1 MKRTVQQRMMAVV
14 RRYSIF
20 FFTGALLCI
29 AALAHAQ
36 DKHMVQVKTFD
47 QQLQPLK
54 NVEVSINGREFVSVG
69 SKGSAFIELSDSDL
83 PVKSVRLSND
93 QLEAASWNYSK
104 GTLEVIIRKKNYQVT
119 PWFVRDKSNAGIA
132 NAKITYAG
140 KKTVT
145 VSSNA
150 SGKFELPLALDEQVG
165 AATQFSVPGY
175 RIISLRTSE
184 AENVLLAERII
195 DPSSRSGEGG
205 ERSKP
210 GEVGGA
216 GEVATASK
224 PAAKEYFKNFDL
236 SMLDSI
242 QSITVFYAVFKNY
255 QMRDLSPE
263 MKAKL
268 DAKFNSLVKQL
279 EDSVIRVERTNF
291 IGRISDSSLVAED
304 IKNLLEQV
312 RLEGKMLED
321 QRTEFDQKIK
331 LIQDK
336 LAGGVENMDAA
347 TRARL
352 LSDLTLLELL
362 LRQNESLFFK
372 NQNDYRQIIDGIKE
386 KFFDLEHLENKLSES
401 EAQRLE
407 EQRVFRR
414 QLMIILG
421 VAGVF
426 AILIILLIRFSVRL
440 RKQKKELVEANDE
453 IKRINEN
460 LEGLVA
466 ERTKLLAE
474 AHRELDTFLYRA
486 SHDLRSPVC
495 SIIGLCNIAYHLSSG
510 ESRDL
515 IDRVVQ
521 TTIGMDKLLKK
532 LSIISEINQ
541 PSNFSS
547 ITLLEVV
554 ENTWYN
560 YSKTVKDN
568 RVKFVIDCPGDL
580 MINSYP
586 NLIEAILANLIEN
599 AIYYSMM
606 KGAENARVEFTAS
619 IKGDQVEFS
628 LHDNGIGVDNAI
640 HNRLFDMFFKGHE
653 QSKGNGLGLYIV
665 RKSVQALDGT
675 IAVESVPDKFAR
687 FVVRLPLKEAA
698 VVAVAAATELQV
710 S

>member
-1 MKRTVQQRMMAVV
+1 MKRTAQQRMAIV

-20 FFTGALLCI
+20 LFTGALLCI
-29 AALAHAQ
+29 AVLAHAQ

-54 NVEVSINGREFVSVG
+54 NVEVSINDREFVSVG
-69 SKGSAFIELSDSDL
+69 SRGSAFMELSDSDL

-104 GTLEVIIRKKNYQVT
+104 GTLEVIVRKKSYQVT
-119 PWFVRDKSNAGIA
+119 PWFVKDRSNAAIA

-140 KKTVT
+140 KKVVT

-150 SGKFELPLALDEQVG
+150 SGKFELPLALDEKIG
-165 AATQFSVPGY
+165 AATQFSIPGY
-175 RIISLRTSE
+175 RIINLRTSDT
-184 AENVLLAERII
+184 ENVLIAERI
-195 DPSSRSGEGG
+195 DLTPPTPQSGEGRG
-205 ERSKP
+205 EVKP
-210 GEVGGA
+210 GEA
-216 GEVATASK
+216 KASQSM
-224 PAAKEYFKNFDL
+224 AKEYFKNFDI

-312 RLEGKMLED
+312 RLEGQMLED

-336 LAGGVENMDAA
+336 LTGGVENMDAA

-414 QLMIILG
+414 QMMIILS

-426 AILIILLIRFSVRL
+426 AILIVLLIRFSIKL
-440 RKQKKELVEANDE
+440 RKQKRKLVEANGE

-568 RVKFVIDCPGDL
+568 RVKFVIDCPADL

-599 AIYYSMM
+599 AIYYSMVN
-606 KGAENARVEFTAS
+606 GAENARVEFTAS
-619 IKGDQVEFS
+619 MKGDQVEFS
-628 LHDNGIGVDNAI
+628 LLDNGIGVDNAI

-665 RKSVQALDGT
+665 RKSVQALEGT
-675 IAVESVPDKFAR
+675 ITVESVPDKFAR
-687 FVVRLPLKEAA
+687 FVVRLPLKQAPVLEVEA
-698 VVAVAAATELQV
+698 VEELRV
-710 S
+710 

>member
-1 MKRTVQQRMMAVV
+1 MKRTSVLGIMAQPRMMVV
-14 RRYSIF
+14 IRRYSIF
-20 FFTGALLCI
+20 FFTFALLAI
-29 AALAHAQ
+29 ATFARAQ
-36 DKHMVQVKTFD
+36 EKHLVQVKTFD

-54 NVEVSINGREFVSVG
+54 NIAVSINGREFVSVG
-69 SKGSAFIELSDSDL
+69 NKASAFIELSDSDL
-83 PVKSVRLSND
+83 PVRSVRISNE
-93 QLEAASWNYSK
+93 QMEAASWNYSK
-104 GTLEVIIRKKNYQVT
+104 GTLEVIVRKKNYQVT
-119 PWFVRDKSNAGIA
+119 PWFVRDRSNAGVP

-165 AATQFSVPGY
+165 AATQFSIPGY

-184 AENVLLAERII
+184 TENVLVAERIVETARAAET
-195 DPSSRSGEGG
+195 P
-205 ERSKP
+205 
-210 GEVGGA
+210 
-216 GEVATASK
+216 VASAK
-224 PAAKEYFKNFDL
+224 PAQAATKEYFKDFDL

-255 QMRDLSPE
+255 QMKDLSDA
-263 MKAKL
+263 MKARL

-304 IKNLLEQV
+304 IKHLLEQV
-312 RLEGKMLED
+312 RLEGQMLED

-372 NQNDYRQIIDGIKE
+372 NQNDYRQIINGIKE

-407 EQRVFRR
+407 EQRIFRQR
-414 QLMIILG
+414 LMIILG

-426 AILIILLIRFSVRL
+426 AILIILLIRSGIKL
-440 RKQKKELVEANDE
+440 RKQKKELVQANAE

-510 ESRDL
+510 ESREL

-554 ENTWYN
+554 ENTWNN
-560 YSKTVKDN
+560 YSRTVKDN
-568 RVKFVIDCPGDL
+568 RIKFVIDCPADL

-586 NLIEAILANLIEN
+586 NLIEAILANLVEN

-606 KGAENARVEFTAS
+606 KGAENARIEFTAS
-619 IKGDQVEFS
+619 IKDDQVEFS
-628 LHDNGIGVDNAI
+628 VLDNGIGVDNAI

-665 RKSVQALDGT
+665 RKSVQALEGT
-675 IAVESVPDKFAR
+675 ITVESVPDKFAR
-687 FVVRLPLKEAA
+687 FVVRLPLKEAPVVEVEA
-698 VVAVAAATELQV
+698 VVELQM

>member
-1 MKRTVQQRMMAVV
+1 MKRTLQQRAVAVV

-20 FFTGALLCI
+20 LFTGALLFI
-29 AALAHAQ
+29 AALVHAQ

-69 SKGSAFIELSDSDL
+69 NKGSAFIELSDSDL

-104 GTLEVIIRKKNYQVT
+104 GTLEVIVRKKNYQVT
-119 PWFVRDKSNAGIA
+119 PWFVRDRSNAGIA
-132 NAKITYAG
+132 NAKVTYAG

-165 AATQFSVPGY
+165 AATQFSIPGY
-175 RIISLRTSE
+175 RIINLRTSE
-184 AENVLLAERII
+184 TENVLIAERLT
-195 DPSSRSGEGG
+195 DPSPRSGEGRG
-205 ERSKP
+205 EAKP
-210 GEVGGA
+210 GEVGE
-216 GEVATASK
+216 GEVAKSQ
-224 PAAKEYFKNFDL
+224 PAAKEYFRNFDL

-255 QMRDLSPE
+255 QMRDLSAE

-312 RLEGKMLED
+312 RLEGQMLED

-336 LAGGVENMDAA
+336 LTGGVENMDAA

-362 LRQNESLFFK
+362 LRQNESLFFR
-372 NQNDYRQIIDGIKE
+372 NQNDYRQIINGIKE

-407 EQRVFRR
+407 EQRIFRR

-421 VAGVF
+421 IAGVF
-426 AILIILLIRFSVRL
+426 AILIVLLIRFSIKL
-440 RKQKKELVEANDE
+440 RKQKRELVEANAE

-560 YSKTVKDN
+560 YSKAVKDN
-568 RVKFVIDCPGDL
+568 RVKFVIDCPSDL

-606 KGAENARVEFTAS
+606 KGTENARVEFTAS
-619 IKGDQVEFS
+619 LKGDQVELS
-628 LHDNGIGVDNAI
+628 LLDNGIGVDNAI

-665 RKSVQALDGT
+665 RKSVQALEGT
-675 IAVESVPDKFAR
+675 ITVESVPGKFAR
-687 FVVRLPLKEAA
+687 FVVRLPLKKAPVIEAESI
-698 VVAVAAATELQV
+698 VELQV

>member
-1 MKRTVQQRMMAVV
+1 MKRTVQQRLMAVV
-14 RRYSIF
+14 TRYSIF
-20 FFTGALLCI
+20 FFTGALLCM
-29 AALAHAQ
+29 ATTVHAQ

-47 QQLQPLK
+47 QQLQPMK

-104 GTLEVIIRKKNYQVT
+104 GTLEVIVRKKSYQVT
-119 PWFVRDKSNAGIA
+119 PWFVRDKSNAAVA

-165 AATQFSVPGY
+165 AATQFSIPGY
-175 RIISLRTSE
+175 RIISLKTSE
-184 AENVLLAERII
+184 TENVLIAERI
-195 DPSSRSGEGG
+195 DPSPRSGEGG

-210 GEVGGA
+210 GEA
-216 GEVATASK
+216 GEAASK

-336 LAGGVENMDAA
+336 LVGGVENMDAA

-386 KFFDLEHLENKLSES
+386 KFFNLEHLENKLSES

-426 AILIILLIRFSVRL
+426 AILIVLLVRFSIRL
-440 RKQKKELVEANDE
+440 RKQKKELVEANAE

-606 KGAENARVEFTAS
+606 KGAENARIEFTAS

-628 LHDNGIGVDNAI
+628 LLDNGIGVDNAI

-665 RKSVQALDGT
+665 RKSVQALEGT

-687 FVVRLPLKEAA
+687 FVVRLPLKEAP
-698 VVAVAAATELQV
+698 VVEVAVATELQL